1 MQRTLLLHIL
11 LYWSEKHGGNFS
23 LVKLECF
30 HTKVEH
36 FCSAHT
42 RVVAPFH
49 IFYIR
54 KKLIRMIGFLFLL
67 TKFWQYA
74 FMRWAFFEI
83 LPCNSYRGASTFHN
97 IGCCLGGAILYNAD
111 KTYLQ
116 EKSRSKCNGEIRKW
130 WSMHIKTD
138 SLVGHKWIL
147 LNQSMFPIKTE
158 LHGGNILFR
167 MESLGCFFPWAFCD
181 KKSFKIEG
189 KTFLWALLGWGKRD
203 CYQGW
208 GIITLNLHLDLWPK
222 PFL

>member
-1 MQRTLLLHIL
+1 MVFYFYLRNFGSMLL
-11 LYWSEKHGGNFS
+11 WGE
-23 LVKLECF
+23 
-30 HTKVEH
+30 
-36 FCSAHT
+36 
-42 RVVAPFH
+42 P
-49 IFYIR
+49 
-54 KKLIRMIGFLFLL
+54 
-67 TKFWQYA
+67 
-74 FMRWAFFEI
+74 FFEI

-222 PFL
+222 PFPCHMSHMYLHSPLTR